1 MCARACRL
9 DVPDPSSSP
18 GGSTGERGH
27 ARREVVRFGGE
38 DDVTSDVIERKGT
51 WLAAVARVEEGNLV
65 AGDGAAANQNRFQ
78 FKL

>member
-51 WLAAVARVEEGNLV
+51 
-65 AGDGAAANQNRFQ
+65 
-78 FKL
+78 